1 MADSVGEALPREMTR
16 VRTKVIP
23 EYQAILAECP
33 PAAITI
39 ALMNASLDRAQAALA
54 SGDVIEILRAYEDLK
69 GYES

>member
-16 VRTKVIP
+16 IRKLLPNYERVAPFAPGAR
-23 EYQAILAECP
+23 
-33 PAAITI
+33 ITI

-54 SGDVIEILRAYEDLK
+54 SGDVIKIIRAYEDLK

>member
-33 PAAITI
+33 PAAIAI
-39 ALMNASLDRAQAALA
+39 ALMNASLDRAQTALA